1 MINSIRHIVLFKIRD
16 GITEEKQGEAIK
28 LLKELGKDNPSI
40 LEWTIE
46 KSLDTRKGI
55 IIIENSLFKSE
66 EDLNSFRSFEKHI
79 KTGEFMRE
87 ISDWIIGDYFETTKN
102 EL

>member
-1 MINSIRHIVLFKIRD
+1 MINSIRHIVLFKIED
-16 GITEEKQGEAIK
+16 GVSEKQIDDAIK

-66 EDLNSFRSFEKHI
+66 EDLKDFKSSEKHI
-79 KTGEFMRE
+79 KAGEIMKE
-87 ISDWIIGDYFETTKN
+87 ISNWIIGDYFETTKK
-102 EL
+102 